1 MDLEQG
7 MKWVILVIRS
17 TSTRIESLP
26 FETGRSVIKLQ
37 DKPFQG
43 ESGTGSDQFA
53 VTQMSQCL
61 SLLARMAGIDIV
73 LGERVDAGEPVISSD
88 QFDGSS
94 NAGVAD
100 KWHGMA
106 FSQDIYTQ

>member
-1 MDLEQG
+1 
-7 MKWVILVIRS
+7 
-17 TSTRIESLP
+17 
-26 FETGRSVIKLQ
+26 VIKLQ

-88 QFDGSS
+88 QFDGSG
-94 NAGVAD
+94 NAGVAGE
-100 KWHGMA
+100 WRVMV
-106 FSQDIYTQ
+106 FSQDDHTQ